1 MRTQFVSARSN
12 YDKKSGDSSG
22 REVTTQAY
30 YDMNKQFGGQSYI
43 LRIVDTDTR
52 HKVADYG
59 KQIASNNNVGY
70 SQDDRYSLLEQ
81 LKKVKKPSKITKK
94 CNCDCSSLVG
104 AIMYLMGYTDFNK
117 WTSTRTLQ
125 ADFTRSMK
133 KNGVAYKVI
142 KFKSQDQLKKGDII
156 NNESH
161 HVVIVI

>member
-1 MRTQFVSARSN
+1 MRTKFVSARSN
-12 YDKKSGDSSG
+12 WDSKPGDG
-22 REVTTQAY
+22 NGKEVMIQPY

-43 LRIVDTDTR
+43 LRIVDTETR
-52 HKVADYG
+52 HKVAEYG
-59 KQIASNNNVGY
+59 KQIANNNKVGY
-70 SQDDRYSLLEQ
+70 SQSDRYSLLEQ

-94 CNCDCSSLVG
+94 CACDCSSLVG

-142 KFKSQDQLKKGDII
+142 PFKSQDQLKKGDIV
-156 NNESH
+156 NNDAH